1 MKRIFLL
8 GAYGQ
13 NNIGDDAL
21 LEVFLKQF
29 ANATIVVNSA
39 RPAATSQRY
48 GVETVA
54 TYLGWPRLRR
64 PRAVLQSDMI
74 VFGGGSLLKE
84 IEGGPLAQ
92 IAYFV
97 RIFALLLLA
106 RLLGRPSAML
116 GVGIGP
122 LSSPT
127 YRRLSRLVANMTD
140 LICVRDSASRDL
152 LLAIGVRR
160 PVHVTA
166 DPVFTFEAPAAPASS
181 TPAERPL
188 VVVIPRYSLDQAQQQ
203 ALATA
208 CDQLVEQ
215 HGAQIV
221 LLPFQTGY
229 EAKYDDL
236 PAARAI
242 IGQMRHA
249 ASASVRAPTTTDETL
264 ALIGQ
269 AQLVISSR
277 LHGLIF
283 AAIQGVAGVA
293 INYEV
298 KVGSFMAEIGQAWAC
313 LTPAELAEGRL
324 PALAER
330 AWAERTANGAA
341 VRKQIGVLRMRAQR
355 NFTLAHEILS
365 QPRAQGMLGGGAL
378 LLASM
383 TIVNAGNYL
392 FNLVLGRWL
401 GPTAFA
407 DLSLIVTLLLL
418 VTLITA
424 TLQTISAKFAA
435 VYSADG
441 DQPQVARLQRWLG
454 RQAWLAGLALG
465 AVLALGGPLWQQFF
479 HTASYWPFVL
489 LAIGLPFYFAQGVD
503 RGVLQGQL
511 RFAPLAL
518 TYQAEMWVRLA
529 AAIAFVAIGWWV
541 SGAVAGVA
549 LSLFA
554 TWLVAYWSLRPLLAN
569 PAGRGAAL
577 PAGEQRAIAS
587 FALPVIGA
595 LIGQVL
601 INNSDI
607 LIVKHFFAPEA
618 AGHYAALAL
627 IGRIV
632 FFATASVVAAMFPA
646 VAQRQRRGE
655 PHGHLLW
662 YSLGMVLAA
671 SVVIIAAT
679 LLAPSLLVSLLFGAA
694 YLPIAPLLWLYALAT
709 MLYALAN
716 VVVNYNL
723 SASGRGGS
731 WLTVLFGA
739 AQVGGLWLFH
749 GSLREVVLV
758 QVYLMGGLLGALLA
772 WNWRQASAARATS
785 IPADAN
791 QRPATGDAR
800 VTGGRRLVL
809 GFMPSGLARRWR
821 SLLLGSLTLVLLLLM
836 WQAASAQSVVLG
848 PHPAQDQIR
857 QILPSLRDSE
867 AERATGAYIPGVGA
881 VIALDLIRGPN
892 SLPDKASYAGVH
904 DWAYYLLGAF
914 GPKLSAVPPDE
925 TIAISI
931 EYFEYSDRVYHQ
943 FVISSRAGDI
953 ADSAKY
959 HAWLE
964 GLPYEQAVAQIAGR
978 PAPAAPAALAPAAP
992 AASASYS
999 FDDAQAGAAEWAPI
1013 AGSWQIAEGGY
1024 TQSELG
1030 RYDLISLLQR
1040 PIGGTYRLQ
1049 ADVKFLE
1056 GDMGGGLVFNAPN
1069 GDSKNGALMISYS
1082 ERGSYLQ
1089 WGGFDDKGV
1098 FAFKGGSPVP
1108 NGADGKWHTLA
1119 VRVSAGSY
1127 SVGLDGTQ
1135 LVADVPLTGQ
1145 PGGHVGLFASTSHV
1159 IFDNIV
1165 LELDQP

>member
-29 ANATIVVNSA
+29 ANAHIVVNSA

-64 PRAVLQSDMI
+64 PRAILQSDMI

-84 IEGGPLAQ
+84 IEGGALAQ
-92 IAYFV
+92 IAYLL
-97 RIFALLLLA
+97 RILALLLLA

-127 YRRLSRLVANMTD
+127 CRRLSRLVANMTD
-140 LICVRDSASRDL
+140 LICVRDNASRDL
-152 LLAIGVRR
+152 LLEIGVRR
-160 PVHVTA
+160 PVHVAA
-166 DPVFTFEAPAAPASS
+166 DPVFTFDAPAAAPA
-181 TPAERPL
+181 PATRPL
-188 VVVIPRYSLDQAQQQ
+188 VVVIPRYSLGHAQQQ
-203 ALATA
+203 ALADA

-229 EAKYDDL
+229 AAKYDDL
-236 PAARAI
+236 RSAEAI
-242 IGQMRHA
+242 AGRMRHA
-249 ASASVRAPTTTDETL
+249 TSASVHTPATTDETL

-330 AWAERTANGAA
+330 AWAARAANGAA

-355 NFTLAHEILS
+355 NFMLAHELLA
-365 QPRAQGMLGGGAL
+365 QPRPKGMLGGGAL

-454 RQAWLAGLALG
+454 RRAWLAGLALG
-465 AVLALGGPLWQQFF
+465 GALALGGPLWQQFF

-489 LAIGLPFYFAQGVD
+489 LAVGLPFYFAQGVD

-511 RFAPLAL
+511 RFGPLAL

-529 AAIAFVAIGWWV
+529 AAIAFVALGWWV

-549 LSLFA
+549 LSLVA
-554 TWLVAYWSLRPLLAN
+554 TWLVSRWALRPLLAS
-569 PAGRGAAL
+569 PAARAAEL
-577 PAGEQRAIAS
+577 PAGEQRAVAT

-655 PHGHLLW
+655 PHAQLLW
-662 YSLGMVLAA
+662 YSLGLVLAA
-671 SVVIIAAT
+671 SAVIIAAT
-679 LLAPSLLVSLLFGAA
+679 LLAPGPLVGMLFGAA

-758 QVYLMGGLLGALLA
+758 QVYLMGGLFLALLA
-772 WNWRQASAARATS
+772 WNWRQARVSQAKTVPDRDDRRPTTDGTRVAARQKS
-785 IPADAN
+785 VVK
-791 QRPATGDAR
+791 G
-800 VTGGRRLVL
+800 V
-809 GFMPSGLARRWR
+809 PSRLARRWR
-821 SLLLGSLTLVLLLLM
+821 SLLLGSLALALLLMM
-836 WQAASAQSVVLG
+836 WQAASAQGLVLG
-848 PHPAQDQIR
+848 PHPAQEQIR
-857 QILPSLRDSE
+857 QILPALRDSE
-867 AERATGAYIPGVGA
+867 AERASGAYIPGVGA

-914 GPKLSAVPPDE
+914 GPKLSAVPADE

-931 EYFEYSDRVYHQ
+931 EYFEYRDRVYHQ

-953 ADSAKY
+953 ADGAKY

-964 GLPYEQAVAQIAGR
+964 GQPYEQAVAQIAGQ
-978 PAPAAPAALAPAAP
+978 PAPAVPAAQAPAAP
-992 AASASYS
+992 AASASYT
-999 FDDAQAGAAEWAPI
+999 FDDAGAGAAEWAPL
-1013 AGSWQIAEGGY
+1013 AGSWQTAEGGY
-1024 TQSELG
+1024 AQSELG
-1030 RYDLISLLQR
+1030 RYDLASLLQR
-1040 PIGGTYRLQ
+1040 PIAGGYRLQ
-1049 ADVKFLE
+1049 ADVKFVE
-1056 GDMGGGLVFNAPN
+1056 GEMGGGLIFNAPN
-1069 GDSKNGALMISYS
+1069 GDNKSGALMISYS
-1082 ERGSYLQ
+1082 EKGSYLQ

-1108 NGADGKWHTLA
+1108 SGADGKWHTLA

-1127 SVGLDGTQ
+1127 GVSLDGTQ
-1135 LVADVPLTGQ
+1135 LVAEVPLNGQ